1 MDLPAKAAS
10 LRKELSHHAYLY
22 YALDRPEISDYRYDE
37 LMRELTAIEAEHPE
51 LVTPDSPTQRVGA
64 KPLEGFE
71 TVVHEKP
78 MESLQDAFSLDELRE
93 FGRRVAGAVPGPS
106 YVVEYK
112 IDGLSVALE
121 YQDGLFVRG
130 STRGDGVTGE
140 DITSNLKTVASIPLR
155 LRAPATIEVRGE
167 VYMPISVF
175 KALNE
180 ERDAAGMPLFANPRN
195 AAAGSLRQL
204 DPSVTA
210 ARKLDIFVFNIQRM
224 EGEVP
229 DGHMKSL
236 AFLKELGFRIIPNPV
251 LCQNIEDCI
260 SRIEA
265 IGEERASLPFDTDGA
280 VIKVDDFTARQALGS
295 TAKFPR
301 WAIAYKYPPEIKK
314 TKLLDITVTVGRT
327 GALTPTAVLE
337 PVRLSGTKV
346 QAATVH
352 NKDFIAEKDI
362 RIGDTVFVRKAG
374 EIIPE
379 IVEVDK
385 SVRDGTERPFEMPPF
400 CPSCGEPVTDDEEE
414 AAVRCTNPS
423 CPAQLVRKLAHFCS
437 RTAMDIEGL
446 GEQNAERL
454 VSQGLVSAIADLY
467 DLKAEQLAGLFRMGD
482 ISAAKLIAAIEAS
495 KSQDL
500 SRLLYG
506 FGIRHV
512 GAQTAKL
519 LSEHFLTMDKLS
531 AATLSELTVIP
542 EVGEIVAKSV
552 IDFFSHPQTAVQ
564 LARLAA
570 AGVNMSGRPGSADIA
585 LRGLTFVLTGALSG
599 MTRDEA
605 KAKLEAKGG
614 KVTDS
619 VSKKTSYVVAGEDAG
634 SKLTKAAGLGIPVIG
649 EAELMNLLEGKHEDH
664 A

>member
-10 LRKELSHHAYLY
+10 LRAQLSHHAYLY

-37 LMRELTAIEAEHPE
+37 LMRELEQIETEHPD
-51 LVTPDSPTQRVGA
+51 LVTPDSPTSRVGS
-64 KPLEGFE
+64 KPLAGFD
-71 TVVHEKP
+71 TVMHEVP

-93 FGRRVAGAVPGPS
+93 FDRRVTGVVADPS

-112 IDGLSVALE
+112 IDGLSVSLE
-121 YQDGLFVRG
+121 YKDGLFVRG

-140 DITSNLKTVASIPLR
+140 DITQNLRTVASIPLR
-155 LRAPATIEVRGE
+155 LRTPASIEVRGE
-167 VYMPISVF
+167 VYMPAAVF
-175 KALNE
+175 KVLNE
-180 ERDAAGMPLFANPRN
+180 DREAEGKSLFANPRN

-210 ARKLDIFVFNIQRM
+210 SRRLDIFVFNIQRI
-224 EGEVP
+224 EGEMP
-229 DGHMKSL
+229 DGHMRSL
-236 AFLKELGFRIIPNPV
+236 QFLRELGFRVIPKPV
-251 LCQNIEDCI
+251 LCKSMESCI

-265 IGEERASLPFDTDGA
+265 IGKERPSLPFDTDGA
-280 VIKVDDFTARQALGS
+280 VIKIDSFTDRAALGS

-301 WAIAYKYPPEIKK
+301 WAIAYKYPPEIKP

-327 GALTPTAVLE
+327 GALTPTAVLS
-337 PVRLSGTKV
+337 PVQLSGTRV

-362 RIGDTVFVRKAG
+362 RIGDTVLVRKAG

-385 SVRDGTERPFEMPPF
+385 SARDGTERPFEMPTH
-400 CPSCGEPVTDDEEE
+400 CPSCGEPVTDDSEE
-414 AAVRCTNPS
+414 AAIRCTNPS
-423 CPAQLVRKLAHFCS
+423 CPAQLVRKIAHFCS
-437 RTAMDIEGL
+437 RGAMDIEGM
-446 GEQNAERL
+446 GEQNAEKL
-454 VSQGLVSAIADLY
+454 VSQGLISSIADLY
-467 DLKAEQLAGLFRMGD
+467 DLKTEQLAGLEGLGD
-482 ISAAKLIAAIEAS
+482 ISAAKLVAAIEKS

-519 LSEHFLTMDKLS
+519 LSEHFQSMEKLS
-531 AATLSELTVIP
+531 AAPLSELVVIP
-542 EVGEIVAKSV
+542 EVGEIVAGSV
-552 IDFFSHPQTAVQ
+552 ADFFSHPQTAAQ

-570 AGVNMSGRPGSADIA
+570 AGVNMSGAPGSADIT
-585 LRGLTFVLTGALSG
+585 LRGLTFVLTGTLAS

-605 KAKLEAKGG
+605 KAQIESKGG
-614 KVTDS
+614 KVSGS

-634 SKLTKAAGLGIPVIG
+634 SKLVKATELGIPVIG
-649 EAELMNLLEGKHEDH
+649 EQELMNLLEGKNEDY

>member
-1 MDLPAKAAS
+1 MDLPARAAS
-10 LRKELSHHAYLY
+10 LRAQLSHHAYLY

-37 LMRELTAIEAEHPE
+37 LMRELETIEAEHPE
-51 LVTPDSPTQRVGA
+51 LVTPDSPTRRVGA
-64 KPLEGFE
+64 RPVEGFDPV
-71 TVVHEKP
+71 THEVQ
-78 MESLQDAFSLDELRE
+78 MESLQDAFSLDELME
-93 FGRRVAGAVPGPS
+93 FARRVTGVVPNPS

-112 IDGLSVALE
+112 IDGLSVSLE
-121 YQDGLFVRG
+121 YRDGLFARG

-155 LRAPATIEVRGE
+155 LRSPVTIEVRGE
-167 VYMPISVF
+167 VYMPTNVF
-175 KALNE
+175 EALNE
-180 ERDAAGMPLFANPRN
+180 EREADSKQLFANPRN

-204 DPSVTA
+204 DSSVTA
-210 ARKLDIFVFNIQRM
+210 SRRLSIFVFNIQRM
-224 EGEVP
+224 EGEMP
-229 DGHMKSL
+229 DGHMQSL
-236 AFLKELGFRIIPNPV
+236 ALMKELGFRVIPNPV
-251 LCQNIEDCI
+251 LCENMEACI
-260 SRIEA
+260 ARIEA
-265 IGEERASLPFDTDGA
+265 IGEERPSLPFDTDGA
-280 VIKVDDFTARQALGS
+280 VIKVDDFAARAALGS

-301 WAIAYKYPPEIKK
+301 WAIAYKYPPEVKP
-314 TKLLDITVTVGRT
+314 TKLQGITVTVGRT
-327 GALTPTAVLE
+327 GVLTPTAVLAS
-337 PVRLSGTKV
+337 VRLSGTNV

-385 SVRDGTERPFEMPPF
+385 SARDGSERPFVMPQF

-423 CPAQLVRKLAHFCS
+423 CPAQLVRKIAHFCS
-437 RTAMDIEGL
+437 RTAMDIEGM
-446 GEQNAERL
+446 GEQGAEKL
-454 VSQGLVSAIADLY
+454 VTLGLVGSIADLY
-467 DLKAEQLAGLFRMGD
+467 DLTVPQLAKLDGMGD
-482 ISAAKLIAAIEAS
+482 KSAANMVAAIAAS

-519 LSEHFLTMDKLS
+519 LSEHFLSMEKLS
-531 AATLSELTVIP
+531 AASLSELTVIP
-542 EVGEIVAKSV
+542 EVGEVVAQSV
-552 IDFFSHPQTAVQ
+552 VDFFSHPQTGVQ

-570 AGVNMSGRPGSADIA
+570 AGVNMSGIPGSADIT
-585 LRGLTFVLTGALSG
+585 LRGATFVLTGTLSG

-605 KAKLEAKGG
+605 KARIEAKGG
-614 KVTDS
+614 KVSGS

-634 SKLTKAAGLGIPVIG
+634 SKLTKATELGIPVLG
-649 EAELMNLLEGKHEDH
+649 EVELMNLLEGKNEDH